1 MRADARQVG
10 LSAGQSERGKSA
22 CRMAEHADSRSF
34 RIRRNAV
41 FPVGVAKQRINNPRR
56 LPRPFR
62 KESARRLVPYGAILP
77 VVARMPK
84 RRDQIAVASQGL
96 RQTAV
101 PEFRSPRSMA
111 KNDQALETRLRWG
124 LDGDT
129 EREWTHRNLARRR
142 LRRVKQ
148 SNLDRLGICSRTRH
162 HVLPPAGLGSD

>member
-1 MRADARQVG
+1 
-10 LSAGQSERGKSA
+10 
-22 CRMAEHADSRSF
+22 MAEHADSRSF

-56 LPRPFR
+56 LSRPFG
-62 KESARRLVPYGAILP
+62 KESAWRLVPYRAILP
-77 VVARMPK
+77 VVARMAK

-124 LDGDT
+124 LDGDA
-129 EREWTHRNLARRR
+129 EREWSHRNLARRR

-148 SNLDRLGICSRTRH
+148 SNLDRFGIRSRTRH
-162 HVLPPAGLGSD
+162 HVLPPAGLGGHHGRPHQQT